1 MKYAV
6 KLNVDGTADIINVP
20 ENRDWRWYSR
30 QIGCDYIE
38 NVYPRGLNHPYMM
51 IIDEEG
57 LLKEKPVCNFYASW
71 LYENHKHGNPIVGN
85 ALIMKMIGT
94 DDGPDVGGLEK
105 EEAEA
110 VQKKA
115 HIEFFSAAAAVEEA
129 LAERLVR
136 A

>member
-20 ENRDWRWYSR
+20 ENRDWQWYSR

-38 NVYPRGLNHPYMM
+38 NVYPRGLNEPYMM
-51 IIDEEG
+51 VIDEEG
-57 LLKEKPVCNFYASW
+57 LLKEKPILNFYASW
-71 LYENHKHGNPIVGN
+71 LYETHKHGNPIVGN
-85 ALIMKMIGT
+85 ALIMKMIDT

-110 VQKKA
+110 VQKNV
-115 HIEFFSAAAAVEEA
+115 HSDFFSAAAAVEEA